1 MAESLSG
8 RAAEVKRWP
17 LVGTAEVAALWFLGD
32 GASLRSRGFTRRPV
46 PHRGCN
52 RASCHIVIDS
62 HAVTKER
69 YGFRVTPFSIELLQE
84 VRPTLICMLYTE
96 PSVVMDR
103 IRSNN
108 QGRPTVTAF
117 EAAFHCE
124 LQASVALIYG
134 INLGLP
140 VYLLDSSKSADSL
153 TAEVLRLMGVFV
165 EQRAL
170 DM

>member
-1 MAESLSG
+1 
-8 RAAEVKRWP
+8 
-17 LVGTAEVAALWFLGD
+17 
-32 GASLRSRGFTRRPV
+32 
-46 PHRGCN
+46 
-52 RASCHIVIDS
+52 
-62 HAVTKER
+62 
-69 YGFRVTPFSIELLQE
+69 
-84 VRPTLICMLYTE
+84 
-96 PSVVMDR
+96 MDR